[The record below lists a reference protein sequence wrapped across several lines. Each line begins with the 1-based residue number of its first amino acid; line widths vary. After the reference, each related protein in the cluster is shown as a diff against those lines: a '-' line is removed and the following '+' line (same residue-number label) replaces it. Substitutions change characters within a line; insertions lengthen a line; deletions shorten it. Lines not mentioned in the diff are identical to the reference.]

1 MTHLFALSAAA
12 ADIMN
17 ISLRSRLSAAR
28 LTYIDS
34 LHGTSRQQSFTASL
48 LLDEAIRLCC
58 PSVPRPL
65 DIAANE
71 NGKPYLTAAPDV
83 HFSLSHSAAWAVCA
97 VSDHPVGVDI
107 QQCRSFKPNIAD
119 RFFHPD
125 EVQYLS
131 SLSPA
136 ERENAFYTLW
146 ALKESY
152 VKADGRGLRLLRQF
166 CVDIACQPPATTVGA
181 PGSLFVLDFPD
192 PCLRLGVC
200 VHEEHSEA
208 PALNC
213 FTASIYPIKRKK
225 NRYHKV
231 SVLSV
236 YSDSFALRTAVAS

>member
-166 CVDIACQPPATTVGA
+166 CVDIARQPPKQSPSAHPA
-181 PGSLFVLDFPD
+181 
-192 PCLRLGVC
+192 PCLCRISRSRLQARRMRAEKNEKSPTLTVL
-200 VHEEHSEA
+200 
-208 PALNC
+208 PQL
-213 FTASIYPIKRKK
+213 FTP
-225 NRYHKV
+225 
-231 SVLSV
+231 
-236 YSDSFALRTAVAS
+236 

>member
-152 VKADGRGLRLLRQF
+152 VKADGRGLRLLRQPDGNHHRHTRLPV
-166 CVDIACQPPATTVGA
+166 CAG
-181 PGSLFVLDFPD
+181 FPRSRLQARRMRAGRT
-192 PCLRLGVC
+192 LRSTC
-200 VHEEHSEA
+200 SH
-208 PALNC
+208 C
-213 FTASIYPIKRKK
+213 FTASIHPIKRKK
-225 NRYHKV
+225 EPIP
-231 SVLSV
+231 
-236 YSDSFALRTAVAS
+236 

>member
-65 DIAANE
+65 DIASNE

-119 RFFHPD
+119 RFFHPN

-166 CVDIACQPPATTVGA
+166 CVDIACQPPAITVGA
-181 PGSLFVLDFPD
+181 PGSLFVPDFPD
-192 PCLRLGVC
+192 PAYRLGVY
-200 VHEEHSEA
+200 VQ
-208 PALNC
+208 
-213 FTASIYPIKRKK
+213 KK
-225 NRYHKV
+225 NEK
-231 SVLSV
+231 SPTLTVLPQL
-236 YSDSFALRTAVAS
+236 FIP